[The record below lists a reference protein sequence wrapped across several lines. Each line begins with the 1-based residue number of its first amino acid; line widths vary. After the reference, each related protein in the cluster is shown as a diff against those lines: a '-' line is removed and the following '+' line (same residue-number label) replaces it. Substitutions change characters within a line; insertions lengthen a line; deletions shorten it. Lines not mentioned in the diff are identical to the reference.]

1 MKKFYALALSA
12 IIALTAVAAP
22 RAQFSRQLT
31 SAQPQ
36 AAAFERPVKL
46 ASADSQFN
54 NSNLRAQRLQKIAL
68 PYQAEITTKAA
79 PTTRDEV
86 CGQYTWEFYDL
97 SLIHI

>member
-36 AAAFERPVKL
+36 VAALQRPANL
-46 ASADSQFN
+46 STSDSQFN
-54 NSNLRAQRLQKIAL
+54 SGNFRAQRLQKIAL
-68 PYQAEITTKAA
+68 PYQAEITTKALRPGSA
-79 PTTRDEV
+79 
-86 CGQYTWEFYDL
+86 L
-97 SLIHI
+97 SESFAS